1 MRWGILGLGIAG
13 KARAQAIRDDPRATL
28 VCGFGGD
35 LAGAGLVAAPSA
47 TALLDQVD
55 AVAICSPDTT
65 HPAYVRAAL
74 AAGRHVLCEYPLTA
88 TEDDALALF
97 AEARR
102 LNLTLHVAHIEVMT
116 PMARWLRGRCAGRS
130 LRGGALRWRSRPRTA
145 TWSLAHAN
153 LARLHRLV
161 DLFGAPTAVKV
172 MQSEP
177 HHLAAELQIGRNALV
192 ELELLAQEGAR
203 RHLDLMLD
211 LSDGSVLISGEHLF
225 DRGAP
230 VSLPPAR
237 DLFLADQLLASAIL
251 LDGAPP
257 LVTPGREAALL
268 RLACKLCPFEDPP
281 VLGLPG

>member
-47 TALLDQVD
+47 TTLLDQVD

-116 PMARWLRGRCAGRS
+116 PIAPVPWAAWMRLNSEATRPIAS
-130 LRGGALRWRSRPRTA
+130 SQDTSR
-145 TWSLAHAN
+145 
-153 LARLHRLV
+153 
-161 DLFGAPTAVKV
+161 
-172 MQSEP
+172 Q
-177 HHLAAELQIGRNALV
+177 
-192 ELELLAQEGAR
+192 
-203 RHLDLMLD
+203 
-211 LSDGSVLISGEHLF
+211 GSVVFSRTIGFRMRSGW
-225 DRGAP
+225 
-230 VSLPPAR
+230 
-237 DLFLADQLLASAIL
+237 LA
-251 LDGAPP
+251 
-257 LVTPGREAALL
+257 
-268 RLACKLCPFEDPP
+268 
-281 VLGLPG
+281 